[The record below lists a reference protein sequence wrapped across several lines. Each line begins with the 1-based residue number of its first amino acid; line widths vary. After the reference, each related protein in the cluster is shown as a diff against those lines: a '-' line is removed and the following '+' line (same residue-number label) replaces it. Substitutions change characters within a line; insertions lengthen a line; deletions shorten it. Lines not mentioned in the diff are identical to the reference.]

1 MSRNCC
7 YRKRQ
12 ILMTIMFWFIIIR
25 IPILSLIRSISFIG
39 NYLFRV
45 KALPLIIRI
54 TIKKVS

>member
-1 MSRNCC
+1 
-7 YRKRQ
+7 
-12 ILMTIMFWFIIIR
+12 MTIMFWFIIIR

-39 NYLFRV
+39 NYSFRV